1 MTILDCNVLKTI
13 VHIDEADILTA
24 NDLGPMSFLKKGWN
38 MTELPILHLSV
49 LKNKVTNL
57 KHGLLVQL
65 PGEIFLWYMRGAI
78 ADKWDHLFEINFRNN
93 F

>member
-1 MTILDCNVLKTI
+1 
-13 VHIDEADILTA
+13 
-24 NDLGPMSFLKKGWN
+24 

-65 PGEIFLWYMRGAI
+65 PGEIFL
-78 ADKWDHLFEINFRNN
+78 
-93 F
+93 